1 MKKIFMLLALV
12 ILSCSINKTS
22 IKGTYLKCNNHNLKD
37 TLVLNVD
44 GTYHRKIYSNSN
56 KLVFENVSSWTLKEN
71 RIVLKD
77 FLKDEDDISYTEIE
91 EVFSKKMYGQYQKF
105 LMTVSLPLKREE
117 NTIFISIDQDLN
129 AYYKKIK

>member
-1 MKKIFMLLALV
+1 MKKIFFLLVLI

-22 IKGTYLKCNNHNLKD
+22 VKGTYLKCNNHNLKD
-37 TLVLNVD
+37 TLVLNID
-44 GTYHRKIYSNSN
+44 GTYHRKLYSNSN
-56 KLVFENVSSWTLKEN
+56 KLVFENVSSWTLQEN

-91 EVFSKKMYGQYQKF
+91 KVFSEEMYSKYQKF
-105 LMTVSLPLKREE
+105 LMTISLPLKREDG
-117 NTIFISIDQDLN
+117 TVFISINQDLN